1 MGNEN
6 GYNYALKQRRPR
18 TSGHVPLL
26 CIERQNLDDR
36 PERPHVFRTPEEQA
50 EHDAWVRQFFR
61 DCGLF
66 TDGEAETY
74 AKQETDRDV
83 AARLVALEALDPS
96 QKRPTPKP
104 SPLNSVAFIDL

>member
-1 MGNEN
+1 MENEN
-6 GYNYALKQRRPR
+6 DYNYALKQRRPR
-18 TSGHVPLL
+18 TSSHVPLL
-26 CIERQNLDDR
+26 CIERRDVDDR
-36 PERPHVFRTPEEQA
+36 PERSRAFRTLKEQA
-50 EHDAWVRQFFR
+50 EQEAWVRQFLH

-74 AKQETDRDV
+74 AKQETEREV
-83 AARLVALEALDPS
+83 AARLAALEALDPS